1 VCIELTFVFV
11 EILFQLKSQA
21 SVCRAVASS
30 GCDLP
35 EYCDGVNHYCP
46 TDIHKRDGTNCTVNG
61 VRLNLP
67 VVLVSSIVHCTS
79 RYAMAQRETLAKRTF
94 LLTVFL

>member
-1 VCIELTFVFV
+1 M
-11 EILFQLKSQA
+11 LFQLKSQA
-21 SVCRAVASS
+21 SECRAVASS

-61 VRLNLP
+61 VRLDLP
-67 VVLVSSIVHCTS
+67 VVLVSSSIVHC
-79 RYAMAQRETLAKRTF
+79 YAMAQHETLSKRTF
-94 LLTVFL
+94 SNNCFFSSLLTT